1 MLWRKQSS
9 IYALTRLAFLFG
21 ASFFAVIPVSAQ
33 ILNPNVIGTE
43 QENEKN
49 RPRDID
55 DFRLAI
61 NPGVVVLAEDLTIK
75 RNETDTVESI
85 AVLDGGA
92 RASWHVDLTTADW
105 KLGEHVG
112 LHLQAWAGNMHY
124 KKQVIN
130 TLNERGED
138 DRVSSD
144 LGTRM
149 TGYYTVVSPVF
160 YLGSRSRYKGFRI
173 GLGYGVQS
181 LRLSGN
187 FLFRDED
194 ERVLLFSETAAS
206 RFDFIDNLRQTT
218 LLSSGFNITGGDP
231 LASYMILTL
240 NQPLGLE
247 NYGRYILLRDGFSL
261 RGNNLFLLQYLLRG
275 PPSGK
280 LNLSL
285 EEAYGAISLGRNNLN
300 VSRRAAGTGFVFI
313 SWGTDFLC
321 PTEACIYQATYGAT
335 MFRERELQLD
345 LRLFRFSYSIRLV
358 LL

>member
-130 TLNERGED
+130 TLNER
-138 DRVSSD
+138 
-144 LGTRM
+144 L
-149 TGYYTVVSPVF
+149 P
-160 YLGSRSRYKGFRI
+160 
-173 GLGYGVQS
+173 
-181 LRLSGN
+181 
-187 FLFRDED
+187 
-194 ERVLLFSETAAS
+194 LLPKIN
-206 RFDFIDNLRQTT
+206 D
-218 LLSSGFNITGGDP
+218 SGFNSQFST
-231 LASYMILTL
+231 SSLT
-240 NQPLGLE
+240 E
-247 NYGRYILLRDGFSL
+247 
-261 RGNNLFLLQYLLRG
+261 
-275 PPSGK
+275 
-280 LNLSL
+280 
-285 EEAYGAISLGRNNLN
+285 IS
-300 VSRRAAGTGFVFI
+300 SFI
-313 SWGTDFLC
+313 ANEYD
-321 PTEACIYQATYGAT
+321 E
-335 MFRERELQLD
+335 
-345 LRLFRFSYSIRLV
+345 
-358 LL
+358 